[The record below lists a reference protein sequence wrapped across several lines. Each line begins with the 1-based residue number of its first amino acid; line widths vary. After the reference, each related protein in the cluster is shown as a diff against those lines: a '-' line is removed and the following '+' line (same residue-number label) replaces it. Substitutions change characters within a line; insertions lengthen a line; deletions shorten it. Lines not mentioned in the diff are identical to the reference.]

1 VTRRRPSGYVAQ
13 IAGGTVIGSDTKA
26 VLVAAALM
34 FLWALLLGVLKYR
47 QIMTSEA
54 RAAHVYV
61 DIGHRAALM
70 YSFALLLVATFV
82 QLSGW
87 STLVNLLAA
96 GAMAFYFYAAVANY
110 TLHGLRRD
118 TENVFRDEVTG
129 IQPFM
134 AGLIV
139 AEIGGWLVLMAGF
152 LDGQVF

>member
-1 VTRRRPSGYVAQ
+1 
-13 IAGGTVIGSDTKA
+13 
-26 VLVAAALM
+26 M

-47 QIMTSEA
+47 QIMESEV
-54 RAAHVYV
+54 RAAHVYT

-96 GAMAFYFYAAVANY
+96 GAMAFYFFAAVANY
-110 TLHGLRRD
+110 SLHGLRRA
-118 TENVFRDEVTG
+118 TENAFRDEARGTR
-129 IQPFM
+129 PFM
-134 AGLIV
+134 ASLIV

-152 LDGQVF
+152 LDGQIF